1 MKKPTTQLSILLN
14 RECHN
19 VGNVEIA
26 LRLRRIIRNNE
37 ENYVHVTG
45 FDVRDWR
52 SKQTFP
58 HSPEVKRAL
67 LSYFNKERF
76 SDLILSKHNLE
87 STIRNVLY
95 YNLKKVIKDN
105 NKRYHAYDIGVL
117 NDALNVTASS
127 ATLTQAIIFNYLY
140 SQAKRKDIDDIKL
153 IELNDLHH
161 LTSFVINTLKK
172 NNGMAI
178 IDKHV
183 TLIWDDLTLQKID
196 FRFIEKIV
204 LRYTLSLLWKN
215 KDYLI

>member
-1 MKKPTTQLSILLN
+1 M
-14 RECHN
+14 
-19 VGNVEIA
+19 
-26 LRLRRIIRNNE
+26 
-37 ENYVHVTG
+37 
-45 FDVRDWR
+45 
-52 SKQTFP
+52 
-58 HSPEVKRAL
+58 
-67 LSYFNKERF
+67 
-76 SDLILSKHNLE
+76 
-87 STIRNVLY
+87 Y

-105 NKRYHAYDIGVL
+105 NKRYHAYDIGIL

-183 TLIWDDLTLQKID
+183 TQIWDDLTLQKID
-196 FRFIEKIV
+196 FRFIEKVV